1 MLGEK
6 ITRNYTSISYNNND
20 NNNDVNNNNK
30 EEEEE
35 VIEGTKI
42 KDQRRIKDQWFA
54 LLRE

>member
-6 ITRNYTSISYNNND
+6 ITHNYTSISYNNND

-30 EEEEE
+30 EEEE

-42 KDQRRIKDQWFA
+42 KDQRRIKDQCFA